1 MMGVSDRDREG
12 ISGIGTG
19 DCRAREQ
26 ALNHGMDL
34 NLLGRTDS
42 DHGLLD
48 QGGRIFAYVDPC
60 ARRYH
65 QGNAAGLAELE
76 CRLRVLV
83 DEHFLDRRRVRRMIG
98 KDCLKLRGEVGEPLW
113 QGLGGVGLQLPVGD
127 MGQAVALGANESPAG
142 RAQPGVEAE
151 DQAQPSFS
159 NSSSLIS

>member
-26 ALNHGMDL
+26 ALNHGTDL
-34 NLLGRTDS
+34 DLLGRTGS

-48 QGGRIFAYVDPC
+48 QGGRIFADLDSC

-65 QGNAAGLAELE
+65 QGNASGLAELE
-76 CRLRVLV
+76 RRLRVLV

-98 KDCLKLRGEVGEPLW
+98 KDCLKL
-113 QGLGGVGLQLPVGD
+113 
-127 MGQAVALGANESPAG
+127 
-142 RAQPGVEAE
+142 
-151 DQAQPSFS
+151 
-159 NSSSLIS
+159 